1 MISISKKGKKIP
13 PIYNYTIIIII
24 ITYIN
29 YATLQLG
36 TYA

>member
-24 ITYIN
+24 TYIN

>member
-13 PIYNYTIIIII
+13 PIYNYYYYYYY
-24 ITYIN
+24 YIN
-29 YATLQLG
+29 YATLKLG